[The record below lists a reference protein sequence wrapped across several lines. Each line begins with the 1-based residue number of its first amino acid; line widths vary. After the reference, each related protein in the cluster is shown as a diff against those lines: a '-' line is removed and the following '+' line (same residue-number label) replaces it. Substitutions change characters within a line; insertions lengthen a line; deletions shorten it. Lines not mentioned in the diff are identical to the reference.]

1 MKTKI
6 CFCILLAAFAAI
18 PSAQAGWKEEVVR
31 LQSEIRAIQ
40 ADVSESNMKTSER
53 LDGIYS
59 LVIQLNEELARSN
72 SALTRLGAT
81 FNNRTEDARGQ
92 EMSVLSEMREISQKI
107 DDLSIAYSA
116 LAQQFNDYRAQ
127 SAMRAGAGSSLSAET
142 MYNQAFLDYTQGN
155 FEMAIEGFTAYVD
168 TYPGG
173 ETAARS
179 LLYIGESY
187 SDPEINKL
195 REAAEAFTRL
205 VNGYPSS
212 TVVPAAL
219 YKRARIELAL
229 QEQDNAIADLRDII
243 ERFPNAPEAD
253 RARVEIQ
260 VLESAPKPKNAPKA
274 QTPAKKTTR

>member
-1 MKTKI
+1 MKTRI
-6 CFCILLAAFAAI
+6 CLCILIVAFVAI

-40 ADVSESNMKTSER
+40 ADASESNEKIKER
-53 LDGIYS
+53 LEGIYS
-59 LVIQLNEELARSN
+59 LLTQLNDEFARSN
-72 SALTRLGAT
+72 STLSRLGSAL
-81 FNNRTEDARGQ
+81 NNRTEDARGQ
-92 EMSVLSEMREISQKI
+92 EMSVLSEIRELSQKI
-107 DDLSIAYSA
+107 DDLSIGYSV
-116 LAQQFNDYRAQ
+116 LAQQFNDYRLQ
-127 SAMRAGAGSSLSAET
+127 STMRAGAASSLSAET
-142 MYNQAFLDYTQGN
+142 MYNQAFRDYTQGD
-155 FEMAIEGFTAYVD
+155 FEMAIEGFSAYVD

-173 ETAARS
+173 ETAARA

-195 REAAEAFTRL
+195 REAVEAFTRL
-205 VNGYPSS
+205 VNGYPQS
-212 TVVPAAL
+212 TVIPAAI

-260 VLESAPKPKNAPKA
+260 LLESAPKPKPTPKA
-274 QTPAKKTTR
+274 QTPAKKTGR